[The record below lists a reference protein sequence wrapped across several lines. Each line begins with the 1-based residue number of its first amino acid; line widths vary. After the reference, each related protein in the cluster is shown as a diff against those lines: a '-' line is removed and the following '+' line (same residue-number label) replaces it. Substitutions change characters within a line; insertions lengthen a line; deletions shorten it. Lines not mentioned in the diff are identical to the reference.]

1 MPENRFE
8 QLFAT
13 TLIHLTGL
21 RFGKGQIL
29 ILLWNKEITTE
40 LTMNKR
46 SVPIKYLRK

>member
-21 RFGKGQIL
+21 RFGKGTDPDSTL
-29 ILLWNKEITTE
+29 E
-40 LTMNKR
+40 
-46 SVPIKYLRK
+46 

>member
-29 ILLWNKEITTE
+29 ILLWNKEINFGLKFNQTFAG
-40 LTMNKR
+40 LK
-46 SVPIKYLRK
+46 L